1 MRRVVLLPLL
11 LTSALLFAPPAQGRG
26 RAQGER
32 EAIVDVVKVQGVIDP
47 SLADYVRG
55 AIEAAEG
62 DGAAVVLQIDSRG
75 SFREEARSL
84 AAAIRSA
91 AVPVVSWIGP
101 SGARAA
107 GGSLFVVYACSFV
120 AMAPGAGIGPARP
133 FDLGVDTPAEDR
145 ASAGRLAAE
154 LVGLAEGAGAAP
166 DAVRQLVE
174 GPALPAGP
182 ALDAGAVSLVA
193 VDLPDLLQQLDG
205 QSVMTSRGLATLST
219 LSRPDRPV
227 LIRFH
232 EIGLAR
238 RVLHAVS
245 TPTAVYVLLV
255 LGLWGIAFE
264 LTQSGIGIAGISGV
278 VSLAL
283 AGYGLAVV
291 PIHWLGL
298 GLLVAGIGLMALD
311 VLIHRVGVIT
321 LAGTALFAAGS
332 VLAWRGVAAAID
344 LSLWLI
350 VLFTLAGALY
360 FGFGL
365 TVALKARERVRT
377 AQVGLVGLVGEVRT
391 DLNPEGGVFVKGALW
406 RARTT
411 DGDIPKGARVRVRG
425 IDGLILRVEQEPD

>member
-1 MRRVVLLPLL
+1 MRRVVLL
-11 LTSALLFAPPAQGRG
+11 ALLFSSAILLAPPAQGG
-26 RAQGER
+26 ERAQGER
-32 EAIVDVVKVQGVIDP
+32 EAIVDIVKVQGVIDP
-47 SLADYVRG
+47 PLADYVRG
-55 AIEAAEG
+55 AIEAAAE

-84 AAAIRSA
+84 ATAIRSA
-91 AVPVVSWIGP
+91 EVPVVSWIGP

-133 FDLGVDTPAEDR
+133 FDLGIDTPGEDQ
-145 ASAGRLAAE
+145 ASVGRMGDE
-154 LVGLAEGAGAAP
+154 LVGLADGAGAAP
-166 DAVRQLVE
+166 DAVRLLVE
-174 GPALPAGP
+174 GPAMPAGP
-182 ALDAGAVSLVA
+182 ALNTGAVRLVA
-193 VDLPDLLQQLDG
+193 ADLPDLLQQLDG
-205 QSVMTSRGLATLST
+205 RSVMTSRGLVTLATLSM
-219 LSRPDRPV
+219 PDRPV

-232 EIGLAR
+232 EIGLVR
-238 RVLHAVS
+238 RILHAVS

-255 LGLWGIAFE
+255 LGFWGIAFE
-264 LTQSGIGIAGISGV
+264 LTQSGIGIAGISGA

-283 AGYGLAVV
+283 AGYGLAVT

-298 GLLVAGIGLMALD
+298 GLLIAGIGLMALD
-311 VLIHRVGVIT
+311 VIIHRVGVIT
-321 LAGTALFAAGS
+321 LTGTALFAAGS
-332 VLAWRGVAAAID
+332 VLAWRGVASAID
-344 LSLWLI
+344 ISLWLI
-350 VLFTLAGALY
+350 ILLTLAGALY

-411 DGDIPKGARVRVRG
+411 DRDIPKGARVRVRG